1 MRKYYIEEMSY
12 FEKLR
17 VKSIKSETHNDI
29 CNDLFNDKYVG
40 FFLGLSITCIV
51 LTMNYILIGIVYNLV
66 NYIGYS
72 TKSDEMGAIM
82 KILFFGQF
90 TNTGII
96 ILIIHLNLSEH

>member
-1 MRKYYIEEMSY
+1 MSY
-12 FEKLR
+12 FEKLK
-17 VKSIKSETHNDI
+17 VKSLKSSVHEEI

-40 FFLGLSITCIV
+40 FWLGLSITFIV
-51 LTMNYILIGIVYNLV
+51 LIMNYILIDIVYNLV

-96 ILIIHLNLSEH
+96 ILIIHLNLGEH